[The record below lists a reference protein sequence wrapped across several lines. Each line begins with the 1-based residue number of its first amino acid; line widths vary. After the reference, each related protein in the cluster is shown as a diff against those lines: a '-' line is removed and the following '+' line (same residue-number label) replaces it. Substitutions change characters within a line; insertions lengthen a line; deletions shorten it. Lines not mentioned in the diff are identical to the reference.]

1 MITSKNLINHELIGL
16 DVTIVESTNRNLI
29 GLSGKIIDE
38 TKSMFNID
46 TAKGSKLIS
55 KSHNNWKFDL
65 DGSQVIVNGSSIAR
79 RSYERVG
86 IKS

>member
-46 TAKGSKLIS
+46 TSKGSKLIS

-65 DGSQVIVNGSSIAR
+65 DGIPVIVNGSRITR

>member
-1 MITSKNLINHELIGL
+1 MITSKNLVNHELIGL
-16 DVTIVESTNRNLI
+16 DVTIVESTNKKLI

-46 TAKGSKLIS
+46 TSKGSKLIS

-65 DGSQVIVNGSSIAR
+65 DGSQVIVNGSSITR